1 MPNTGALFVA
11 IPSAEDPINDISQE
25 DIAHCTLTEFG
36 DAADLPGLLKTDLR
50 DAAELAA
57 SQIEP
62 FTVKVSGV
70 ALLGEDK
77 ASVLLLES
85 QELVELRNWLC
96 AHPAVEMAQKSG
108 KQFPTWVPHTTI
120 GYNTGILDDPPE
132 TITFDRL
139 GLWLGESK
147 ESYDLHGQP
156 DLAVAASALCIPTIS
171 CREDLPL
178 GVRYGNQVPAAQWY
192 VTKRAHAL
200 GAAEYLPVS
209 WSAR

>member
-1 MPNTGALFVA
+1 VANTGALFVA
-11 IPSAEDPINDISQE
+11 IPSAEDPINEISQE
-25 DIAHCTLTEFG
+25 DIAHCTLTYFG
-36 DAADLPGLLKTDLR
+36 DAADLAQVLQDDLR
-50 DAAELAA
+50 DAGDLAA
-57 SQIEP
+57 SEVEP

-85 QELVELRNWLC
+85 QELVELRKWLNS
-96 AHPAVEMAQKSG
+96 HPAVDMAVRQAE
-108 KQFPTWVPHTTI
+108 QFPWWVPHLTI
-120 GYNTGILDDPPE
+120 GYNTGILEDPPE

-156 DLAVAASALCIPTIS
+156 HLAVAASALCIPTIS

-200 GAAEYLPVS
+200 GAAEYLPIS